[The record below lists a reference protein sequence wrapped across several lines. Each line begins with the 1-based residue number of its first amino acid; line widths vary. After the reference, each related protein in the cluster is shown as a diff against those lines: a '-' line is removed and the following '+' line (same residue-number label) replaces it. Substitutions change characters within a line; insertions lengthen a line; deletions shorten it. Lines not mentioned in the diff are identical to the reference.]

1 MNMKT
6 FKLTA
11 KTELR
16 KRKREQVAFVV
27 LLAAVVTMIVAILKF

>member
-1 MNMKT
+1 MNTKA

-11 KTELR
+11 KIELK

-27 LLAAVVTMIVAILKF
+27 LVAAVVTIIVAILRF

>member
-16 KRKREQVAFVV
+16 KRNREQVAFVV

>member
-11 KTELR
+11 KAELK

-27 LLAAVVTMIVAILKF
+27 LVAAAVTMIVAILQF